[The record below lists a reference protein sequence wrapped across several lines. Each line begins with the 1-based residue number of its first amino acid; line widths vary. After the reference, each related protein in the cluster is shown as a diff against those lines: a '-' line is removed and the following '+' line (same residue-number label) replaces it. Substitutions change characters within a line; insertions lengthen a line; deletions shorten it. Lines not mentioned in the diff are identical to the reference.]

1 MKKSGILNSDIS
13 RVLSYLRHT
22 DTLCIG
28 DCGLPCPDGT
38 ELIDVSLE
46 QGVPRFAE
54 VLRIVLQDMKVEK
67 ITLAEEIKDAN
78 PLVLKA
84 VLELLPGVSVAFVPH
99 EELKKKLSACKAVIR
114 TGEATPYANVV
125 LQSACIF

>member
-1 MKKSGILNSDIS
+1 MKKTGILNSDIS
-13 RVLSYLRHT
+13 RVLSYMRHT

-46 QGVPRFAE
+46 QGLPRFIE

-67 ITLAEEIKDAN
+67 VVLAEETKEKN
-78 PLVLKA
+78 PLVLK
-84 VLELLPGVSVAFVPH
+84 EIQDMLPGVPVVFVTH
-99 EELKKKLSACKAVIR
+99 EDLKKKLSVCKAVIR
-114 TGEATPYANVV
+114 TGEVTPYANII

>member
-1 MKKSGILNSDIS
+1 MKINGILNSDIS

-46 QGVPRFAE
+46 QGVPRFIE
-54 VLRIVLQDMKVEK
+54 VLKIVLLDMKVEK
-67 ITLAEEIKDAN
+67 ITLAEEIKEKN

-84 VLELLPGVSVAFVPH
+84 VLELFSGISVTFVPH
-99 EELKKKLSACKAVIR
+99 EELKEKLSACKAVIR
-114 TGEATPYANVV
+114 TGEATPYANII